1 MVRWGMIV
9 PGVTFLMSGILF
21 IEGLAGE
28 ELLYRGL
35 CLLVLRK
42 SDNIQ
47 KPGIQKERLQS

>member
-1 MVRWGMIV
+1 MIV

-35 CLLVLRK
+35 RLLVLRK